1 MIKAVGVDDYLM
13 IAALV
18 SIHNL
23 YRMTRSPSQLFYT
36 LSEAFAFDG
45 IRITQGK
52 SLLELLEVLTPG
64 YRVCHANP
72 TSIPSLT
79 GTQDM
84 YFGEVF

>member
-18 SIHNL
+18 SILNL
-23 YRMTRSPSQLFYT
+23 CRMERSPSQLFYT
-36 LSEAFAFDG
+36 LSESFAFDG

-52 SLLELLEVLTPG
+52 SLLELLKVLTPG
-64 YRVCHANP
+64 YRVCYVSTA
-72 TSIPSLT
+72 SITLLT

-84 YFGEVF
+84 YFGELF